1 MTSKKTTPANAAEPK
16 GEVTEKLKRS
26 EQKARAAARS
36 TAASRLRQA
45 HREEHDKY
53 LAEEMAAQGIDW
65 KPKPTPEQKAKQDL
79 ERIYAE
85 FPHLR
90 PVEDE
95 DEGDG

>member
-1 MTSKKTTPANAAEPK
+1 MATKKSAAE
-16 GEVTEKLKRS
+16 GTATEGKRS

-36 TAASRLRQA
+36 TAASRLREA
-45 HREEHDKY
+45 HREEYDQY

-65 KPKPTPEQKAKQDL
+65 KPKPTPEQKAKSEL

-90 PVEDE
+90 PAED
-95 DEGDG
+95 DEGEEGDEGEG

>member
-16 GEVTEKLKRS
+16 DEVTEEKRA

>member
-1 MTSKKTTPANAAEPK
+1 MATKKD
-16 GEVTEKLKRS
+16 TEGKRS

-36 TAASRLRQA
+36 TAASRLRKA
-45 HREEHDKY
+45 HREEYDGY

-65 KPKPTPEQKAKQDL
+65 KPKPTPEQKAKEDL

-90 PVEDE
+90 PAEG
-95 DEGDG
+95 DEGDEPAEDDEGEG